1 MRDPRPAGASLAGLA
16 CGTIAL
22 VLAAVHLAAGPF
34 RETPPMEEVIA
45 EKAQSLYDRA
55 LEMFNDEPAPAAV
68 RRPEPTE
75 PDPDQI
81 LNGATAGLGAL
92 GIALGVIG
100 FARRESLRACAGA
113 VVLGVAAL
121 PWEIGLAVVVAI
133 LLVSLAGIGLPRTG

>member
-1 MRDPRPAGASLAGLA
+1 MNKSSRASAAGLV

-22 VLAAVHLAAGPF
+22 IMAAVHLAAGPF
-34 RETPPMEEVIA
+34 REPPPMEEVIA

-55 LEMFNDEPAPAAV
+55 LELFSDEPAVAPAP
-68 RRPEPTE
+68 RPQPTE
-75 PDPDQI
+75 PAPDQI
-81 LNGATAGLGAL
+81 LNGATAGLGAV

-133 LLVSLAGIGLPRTG
+133 VLVSLAGIGLPRTS